1 VSIRGPVQVSD
12 RHHFDCIID
21 ARSPA
26 EFALDH
32 IPGAINCPSLDD
44 EERRIVG
51 TLYKQQGAF
60 EARRVGGAMVAANL
74 ARYLREQFA
83 DKPANWKP
91 LVYCWRGGLRSG
103 SMVNWWRLVGW
114 DAQQL
119 AGGYKRWR
127 QHVMALLD
135 ERCPQLPL
143 RVVSGATGSAKTR
156 VLHALAALGEQVI
169 DLEALACHK
178 GSLLGNVPGVDQPS
192 QKAFETQ
199 LATALD
205 GLDLG
210 RPVYVEAESR
220 KIGRIALPTSL
231 IERMRASP
239 CIEIDATPEARLA
252 FLLQDYAYLGDDGAA
267 LAARFESLRQMH
279 GKEVIDRWQGWATQG
294 QLSPLF
300 AELTALHYDP
310 LYARSQAQHF
320 HLWGQRQS
328 MSASQLDDAGIA
340 QLAQQLRS
348 LV

>member
-1 VSIRGPVQVSD
+1 
-12 RHHFDCIID
+12 
-21 ARSPA
+21 
-26 EFALDH
+26 L
-32 IPGAINCPSLDD
+32 
-44 EERRIVG
+44 
-51 TLYKQQGAF
+51 
-60 EARRVGGAMVAANL
+60 
-74 ARYLREQFA
+74 
-83 DKPANWKP
+83 
-91 LVYCWRGGLRSG
+91 
-103 SMVNWWRLVGW
+103 RLVGW

-143 RVVSGATGSAKTR
+143 RVVCGATGSAKTR